1 MVADVSL
8 SRGRLVL
15 VQVISHNL
23 YPLYEV
29 LTEYQEIESG
39 RGQFKLLVQKMVTIK
54 EGKRHSGQELTRNA
68 YD

>member
-1 MVADVSL
+1 MTWGFTLIMGTYVSL

-15 VQVISHNL
+15 VQVMSHNL

-39 RGQFKLLVQKMVTIK
+39 RGQFKLLLQKMVAIK
-54 EGKRHSGQELTRNA
+54 EEKA
-68 YD
+68 

>member
-1 MVADVSL
+1 MCIGIMVADVSL

-15 VQVISHNL
+15 VQVMSHNL

-39 RGQFKLLVQKMVTIK
+39 RGQFKLLVQKIVAIK
-54 EGKRHSGQELTRNA
+54 EEEKA
-68 YD
+68 